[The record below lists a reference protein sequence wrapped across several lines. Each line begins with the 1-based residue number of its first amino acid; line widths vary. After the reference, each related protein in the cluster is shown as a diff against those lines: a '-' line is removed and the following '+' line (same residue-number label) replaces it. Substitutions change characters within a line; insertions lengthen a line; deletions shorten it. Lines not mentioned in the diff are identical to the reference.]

1 MNWKSIAF
9 GGILVGGA
17 VYLLN
22 QFSNKIGYSF
32 QGIKWLGMDGL
43 KLQLALKY
51 QLDNGNDIPA
61 TVSSFKG
68 KLLYGE
74 YQLSEINIEQPIVLP
89 PGGSE
94 KMEVKFTV
102 KPGVL
107 LAEILRF
114 FDDKSGFSK
123 FKITGWLTGKVGQV
137 PYKYPVNEKLELAE

>member
-32 QGIKWLGMDGL
+32 QGIKWLGLDGL
-43 KLQLALKY
+43 KIRMALLY
-51 QLDNGNDIPA
+51 TLENGNDIPA

-68 KLLYGE
+68 KLRYGK
-74 YQLSEINIEQPIVLP
+74 YDLTDVNIDQPIVLP

-102 KPGVL
+102 KPGAL
-107 LAEILRF
+107 LAEIERF
-114 FDDKSGFSK
+114 FSDKGGFSK
-123 FKITGWLTGKVGQV
+123 FNIQGWLTGKVGQV
-137 PYKYPVNEKLELAE
+137 PYKYPVRENLTLAE